1 MRVLLLFRGAPGCGK
16 STYIEDNGLK
26 PYTLCADDIRL
37 MCASPTMDTSGFC
50 RISQEND
57 KLVWKT
63 LFQIL
68 ETRMQHGEFTV
79 IDATNSKTEEMKRY
93 RDLADQYRYRI
104 YCIDM
109 TGVPRETLLQRNMT
123 RPFLKQVPEEVIDKM
138 LSRFETQK
146 VPAGIQILKPD
157 ELYKIWYRPADL
169 SDWKKIHVIGD
180 IHGCNTA
187 LQQYFAEDGGLHP
200 DELYIFTGDYVDR
213 GIENAETVNF
223 LISQTGYKNMVFLE
237 GNHECF
243 HKNTEVLT
251 KNGWKYISD
260 IQDGEMVAQF
270 DINTSQI
277 SFAEPESKIC
287 KHAERLLDFH
297 SCDMRQIVTSN
308 HDVVY
313 KNAKIKACD
322 LMNMQ
327 ITQHGFTL
335 SGFFSNDEY
344 PINDDVLKMIVWIV
358 CDGAIVDYRKYTA
371 DSVKR
376 RVQFHLSNER
386 KISDLRSLMDR
397 LHIKYTITAGEK
409 RADRNQSYMLRFYGD
424 DARYY
429 CDDILCS
436 VKHFPLFFRHLNR
449 RQALIVLDE
458 LVKTDATQKSNV
470 SILWSCVDKNDVDI
484 IQEMCILNNISCST
498 ILRDNS
504 CGYNKKGC
512 IYEVRIK
519 PFGVFGNNHVSV
531 EEIEYNDDVYCLS
544 MPEGTLI
551 TRYEGKVAF
560 SGNCHL
566 WRYANDEIAGSKEF
580 EFVTKPQ
587 LDKAGVSKK
596 NIREFYR
603 RLCQCAYFTY
613 YGKTFLITHGGLAN
627 MPVELTT
634 VATDQL
640 IRGTGRYS
648 EANLADESFCKHTNG
663 YAIQIHGHRN
673 VEKSSIQT
681 TDCTYNLEGDVERG
695 GFLRAVQITKE
706 GITTVAVKN
715 EVFQTQE
722 EKEAEDNARLPGE
735 NVDMTTYQMVHEMR
749 GSRNVK
755 ENRFGRVS
763 SFNFTRQAFNDKAWD
778 SITTKARGLF
788 IDNETYEIVARSYDK
803 FFAINERPE
812 TSLSSLRYKLHF
824 PVKAYV
830 KENGFLGIVGRDPA
844 TNDLLICSKSTPRGP
859 FADIFRENLYR
870 QYGEET
876 MNRIK
881 DYILQNNVSFVFEC
895 CDMEKDP
902 HIIEYPKSDVVLL
915 DVIKNQPNFE
925 KLPYEDLRT
934 LAKDFGLSVKHLAY
948 TIDSWEDFVPWFNK
962 MIEENYTYGGEY
974 IEGFVLEDAHGFM
987 TKMKLAYYKKWKTL
1001 RGVAVSTLKTGSYK
1015 YTGSLMT
1022 PMENAFYGWCKHLY
1036 ETMPPADR
1044 MALADQTHTNICTL
1058 RKQFLSTYKEGV

>member
-16 STYIEDNGLK
+16 STYIKENGLK

-50 RISQEND
+50 RISQDND

-109 TGVPRETLLQRNMT
+109 TDVPRETLLQRNRT

-157 ELYKIWYRPADL
+157 ELDKIWYKPADM
-169 SDWKKIHVIGD
+169 SDWKKIHVLGD

-187 LQQYFAEDGGLHP
+187 LQQYFAENGGIQA

-237 GNHECF
+237 GNHERW
-243 HKNTEVLT
+243 L
-251 KNGWKYISD
+251 WK
-260 IQDGEMVAQF
+260 
-270 DINTSQI
+270 
-277 SFAEPESKIC
+277 
-287 KHAERLLDFH
+287 
-297 SCDMRQIVTSN
+297 
-308 HDVVY
+308 
-313 KNAKIKACD
+313 
-322 LMNMQ
+322 
-327 ITQHGFTL
+327 
-335 SGFFSNDEY
+335 
-344 PINDDVLKMIVWIV
+344 
-358 CDGAIVDYRKYTA
+358 
-371 DSVKR
+371 
-376 RVQFHLSNER
+376 
-386 KISDLRSLMDR
+386 
-397 LHIKYTITAGEK
+397 
-409 RADRNQSYMLRFYGD
+409 
-424 DARYY
+424 
-429 CDDILCS
+429 
-436 VKHFPLFFRHLNR
+436 
-449 RQALIVLDE
+449 
-458 LVKTDATQKSNV
+458 
-470 SILWSCVDKNDVDI
+470 
-484 IQEMCILNNISCST
+484 
-498 ILRDNS
+498 
-504 CGYNKKGC
+504 
-512 IYEVRIK
+512 
-519 PFGVFGNNHVSV
+519 
-531 EEIEYNDDVYCLS
+531 
-544 MPEGTLI
+544 
-551 TRYEGKVAF
+551 
-560 SGNCHL
+560 
-566 WRYANDEIAGSKEF
+566 YANDEIADSKEF

-596 NIREFYR
+596 SIREFYR

-673 VEKSSIQT
+673 VEKSPIQT
-681 TDCTYNLEGDVERG
+681 TDCTYNLEGEVERG

-706 GITTVAVKN
+706 GITIVAVKN
-715 EVFQTQE
+715 EIFQTQE

-755 ENRFGRVS
+755 ENRYGRVS
-763 SFNFTRQAFNDKAWD
+763 SFNFTRQAFYDKAWD

-812 TSLSSLRYKLHF
+812 TQLSSLRYKLHF

-830 KENGFLGIVGRDPA
+830 KENGFLGIVGRNPE

-859 FADIFRENLYR
+859 FADIFRENLHR

-895 CDMEKDP
+895 CDVEKDP
-902 HIIEYPKSDVVLL
+902 HIIEYPKSRVVLL

-925 KLPYEDLRT
+925 KLPYEDLLN
-934 LAKDFGLSVKHLAY
+934 LAEDFGLSVKYLAY
-948 TIDSWEDFVPWFNK
+948 IIDSWEEFVPWFNK
-962 MIEENYTYGGEY
+962 AMEENYTFGGEY
-974 IEGFVLEDAHGFM
+974 IEGFVLEDSHGFM
-987 TKMKLAYYKKWKTL
+987 TKMKLAYYKKWKNL
-1001 RGVAVSTLKTGSYK
+1001 RGVAVSTLKTGSFK
-1015 YTGSLMT
+1015 YTGSLLT

-1044 MALADQTHTNICTL
+1044 MTLADQAHTNICTL
-1058 RKQFLSTYKEGV
+1058 RKQFLAEYKEDA

>member
-37 MCASPTMDTSGFC
+37 MCASPTMDISGFC
-50 RISQEND
+50 RISPEND
-57 KLVWKT
+57 NLVWKT

-79 IDATNSKTEEMKRY
+79 IDASNSKTEEMKRY
-93 RDLADQYRYRI
+93 KDLADQYRYRI

-109 TGVPRETLLQRNMT
+109 TDAPRETLLQRNCA
-123 RPFLKQVPEEVIDKM
+123 RPLLKQVPEEVIDKM

-157 ELYKIWYRPADL
+157 ELHKIWYRPAVL

-187 LQQYFAEDGGLHP
+187 LQQYLAEDGGLHP

-223 LISQTGYKNMVFLE
+223 LLTQTGHKNMIFLE
-237 GNHECF
+237 GNHERW
-243 HKNTEVLT
+243 L
-251 KNGWKYISD
+251 WK
-260 IQDGEMVAQF
+260 
-270 DINTSQI
+270 
-277 SFAEPESKIC
+277 
-287 KHAERLLDFH
+287 
-297 SCDMRQIVTSN
+297 
-308 HDVVY
+308 
-313 KNAKIKACD
+313 
-322 LMNMQ
+322 
-327 ITQHGFTL
+327 
-335 SGFFSNDEY
+335 
-344 PINDDVLKMIVWIV
+344 
-358 CDGAIVDYRKYTA
+358 
-371 DSVKR
+371 
-376 RVQFHLSNER
+376 
-386 KISDLRSLMDR
+386 
-397 LHIKYTITAGEK
+397 
-409 RADRNQSYMLRFYGD
+409 
-424 DARYY
+424 
-429 CDDILCS
+429 
-436 VKHFPLFFRHLNR
+436 
-449 RQALIVLDE
+449 
-458 LVKTDATQKSNV
+458 
-470 SILWSCVDKNDVDI
+470 
-484 IQEMCILNNISCST
+484 
-498 ILRDNS
+498 
-504 CGYNKKGC
+504 
-512 IYEVRIK
+512 
-519 PFGVFGNNHVSV
+519 
-531 EEIEYNDDVYCLS
+531 
-544 MPEGTLI
+544 
-551 TRYEGKVAF
+551 
-560 SGNCHL
+560 
-566 WRYANDEIAGSKEF
+566 YANDEIADSREF

-596 NIREFYR
+596 AIREFYR
-603 RLCQCAYFTY
+603 RLCQCVYFTY

-673 VEKSSIQT
+673 VEKSPIQT
-681 TDCTYNLEGDVERG
+681 TECTYNLEGDVERG
-695 GFLRAVQITKE
+695 GYLRAVQITKE
-706 GITTVAVKN
+706 SITTVAVKN

-755 ENRFGRVS
+755 ENRYGRVS
-763 SFNFTRQAFNDKAWD
+763 SFNFTRQAFYDKAWD

-812 TSLSSLRYKLHF
+812 TQLSSLRYKLHF

-830 KENGFLGIVGRDPA
+830 KENGFLGIVGRNPE

-902 HIIEYPKSDVVLL
+902 HIIEYPKSKVVLL

-925 KLPYEDLRT
+925 KLPYEDLLN
-934 LAKDFGLSVKHLAY
+934 LAEDFGLSVKYLAY
-948 TIDSWEDFVPWFNK
+948 IIDSWEDFVPWFNK
-962 MIEENYTYGGEY
+962 MMEENYTFGGEY

-987 TKMKLAYYKKWKTL
+987 TKMKLAYYRKWKNL
-1001 RGVAVSTLKTGSYK
+1001 RSVAVSTLKTGSFK
-1015 YTGSLMT
+1015 YTGSLLT

-1044 MALADQTHTNICTL
+1044 MSLADQTHTNICTL
-1058 RKQFLSTYKEGV
+1058 RKQFLSTYKETP